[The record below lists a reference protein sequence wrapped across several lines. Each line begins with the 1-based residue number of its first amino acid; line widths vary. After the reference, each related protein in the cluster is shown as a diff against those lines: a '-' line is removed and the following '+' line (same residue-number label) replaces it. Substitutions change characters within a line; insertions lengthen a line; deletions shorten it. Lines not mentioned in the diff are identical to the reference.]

1 MSFLKNFINIVTD
14 NRDIKEPII
23 YKEFNDK
30 SSIIEGLEQLLN
42 SEDPTID
49 VKKVTHHLKTF
60 KIGQTGESSVL
71 FELKNSMLPMVV
83 LHDVTIEMDG
93 YKAQMDFVIITH
105 KFILVLEVKKL
116 FGNIEVTDKGEF
128 LRVITKNNRVVN
140 KEGMYSPINQVERH
154 VAILEK
160 FLRSKD
166 AIDKCP
172 VRYAVTFANPKTI
185 INMSKNAPQ
194 HIKNNVIRHDQIK
207 TFLTAELD
215 KKSPTFMLDKYLFSI
230 ADTVKSHALDL
241 PFNRE
246 NYLLP
251 VSSGNEN
258 NVVSPESTMIQIEL
272 NEKEDLS
279 HILMEY
285 RSKKA
290 KQLNCKPYYIF
301 NNHTLGELVTLKPV
315 TNNQLLV
322 VPGMGPKKTEEFGE
336 EIINIIKD
344 YTTKGSSAKTID
356 MDQLRLELTQ
366 YRTVIS
372 KNLDVKPF
380 YIYTNKTL
388 DSILELLPTTK
399 DELLKVE
406 GIGEKKAEEF
416 GEGIVEI
423 VRRFKGF

>member
-1 MSFLKNFINIVTD
+1 MSFFKNILNIVTEK
-14 NRDIKEPII
+14 REIKEPII

-30 SSIIEGLEQLLN
+30 PPILHGLNQLLN
-42 SEDPTID
+42 SNDPSVDI
-49 VKKVTHHLKTF
+49 KKVTHHLKTF
-60 KIGQTGESSVL
+60 SIGQTGESSVL
-71 FELKNSMLPMVV
+71 FELKNSMLPMVI
-83 LHDVTIEMDG
+83 LHDVTIEYDD

-128 LRVITKNNRVVN
+128 LRVITKNNRIVN
-140 KEGMYSPINQVERH
+140 KEGLYSPINQVERH
-154 VAILEK
+154 VAILDK

-166 AIDKCP
+166 AIDNCP
-172 VRYAVTFANPKTI
+172 IRYAVTFANPKTI
-185 INMSKNAPQ
+185 INISKNAPQ
-194 HIKNNVIRHDQIK
+194 HIKDNIIRHDQIK
-207 TFLTAELD
+207 TFLKAELD
-215 KKSPTFMLDKYLFSI
+215 KYSPTFMLDKYLYSI
-230 ADTVKSHALDL
+230 ADTVKSHALDI

-246 NYLLP
+246 DYLLP
-251 VSSGNEN
+251 VSSESDNDI
-258 NVVSPESTMIQIEL
+258 VSPKSTIVQSKL

-279 HILMEY
+279 HLLMEY

-315 TNNQLLV
+315 TNSQLLE

-336 EIINIIKD
+336 EILNIIKD
-344 YTTKGSSAKTID
+344 FIAVDCTAKTID

-366 YRTVIS
+366 YRTVLS
-372 KNLDVKPF
+372 KQLNVKPF

-388 DSILELLPTTK
+388 DSILELLPTSK

-406 GIGEKKAEEF
+406 GIGEKKADEF
-416 GEGIVEI
+416 GEGILEI
-423 VRRFKGF
+423 VRRYKS